1 MNTVIHDFTAEV
13 SDPDGHVYRARAVG
27 RPRRTGMWE
36 GWLEFR
42 PRGGGGQLRRTAV
55 ETTQPN
61 LDALRY
67 WASGLEPVYLEG
79 ALERAIAG
87 RRADSAPSSR

>member
-1 MNTVIHDFTAEV
+1 MLIQRMSAKIADE
-13 SDPDGHVYRARAVG
+13 DGHEYTARVLGEARGDGMWVG
-27 RPRRTGMWE
+27 RI
-36 GWLEFR
+36 EFR
-42 PRGGGGQLRRTAV
+42 PRGVGGQPLRTPV

-79 ALERAIAG
+79 ALERAIAA
-87 RRADSAPSSR
+87 RSASRTSSR

>member
-1 MNTVIHDFTAEV
+1 MDTLIQEFTAEV
-13 SDPDGHVYRARAVG
+13 TDGDGHAYSARAVG
-27 RPRRTGMWE
+27 RKRADGLWS
-36 GWLEFR
+36 GYLEFR
-42 PRGGGGQLRRTAV
+42 PRSGRGQPRRTTA

-79 ALERAIAG
+79 ALERAIG
-87 RRADSAPSSR
+87 RSERTGSSR